1 MKNLNTNKKGQT
13 GGLVTGLVFGIAA
26 LVIGAIIAFIIVSTL
41 SNANLLTGSRTSAT
55 YTEDDTKAGFVP
67 LGINKTGFTI
77 TNYNSVNTAGIA
89 VVTLYGDANQSDGT
103 QAGLDRLPSG
113 YTLVIPSA
121 NYSISAVGYLTN
133 ATTFVYPNVS
143 LTYTITSYSNEEH
156 ATTGLSG
163 NLTSGVNNVSA
174 KIPTVLL
181 IAAIVLILGVLAVLV
196 GVWAKMRMGGGS
208 I

>member
-13 GGLVTGLVFGIAA
+13 GGLVTGLIFGIAA

-55 YTEDDTKAGFVP
+55 YTEDDNQAGFAP

-89 VVTLYGDANQSDGT
+89 VVTLYSDGNQTGT
-103 QAGLDRLPSG
+103 QAALSNTPTG
-113 YTLVIPSA
+113 YTLVIPTA

-156 ATTGLSG
+156 AATGLSG
-163 NLTSGVNNVSA
+163 NLTSGVDNVSA

>member
-1 MKNLNTNKKGQT
+1 MEYLNKNKKGQVS
-13 GGLVTGLVFGIAA
+13 GIVTSLIFGIAA

-41 SNANLLTGSRTSAT
+41 DNANLLTGSRTSAT
-55 YTEDDTKAGFVP
+55 YTEDDTKAGFGT
-67 LGINKTGFTI
+67 LGVNTTGFTV
-77 TNYNSVNTAGIA
+77 TNYDSIKTASIA
-89 VVTLYGDANQSDGT
+89 VVTLYGDANQSNGT
-103 QAGLDRLPSG
+103 ASGILNLPSG
-113 YTLVIPSA
+113 YSTVIPSA
-121 NYSISAVGYLTN
+121 NYTISSVGYVTN

-143 LTYTITSYSNEEH
+143 LTYTITSYSNEEL
-156 ATTGLSG
+156 ATNGLQG

-196 GVWAKMRMGGGS
+196 GVWYKMKMGGGS